1 MLVEQAIFTSVRSRR
16 AQGYHVVAASAGVDE
31 RVLQALTTWGPS
43 HASLLS
49 REPDAESWNFH
60 PLPDDWYG
68 ISRTTHGGSE
78 YSGRGGL
85 QVFTH
90 FLLLRADQLERYDF
104 DSLQFARTAHALGYL
119 RLKAKVPELLNALDL
134 PDHPLTIP
142 TYSSDA
148 PPLGFDE
155 ILRTL
160 RFQNRLVVLGQADPL
175 PLLMLLLRETK
186 PADRLHLSFCT
197 GLRPSVHRSFQLHF
211 ATEADAAL
219 YSQIAQQGLDFV
231 TTA

>member
-1 MLVEQAIFTSVRSRR
+1 MFVEQAIFTSIRSRR
-16 AQGYHVVAASAGVDE
+16 AQGYHVVASSNGVDD

-49 REPDAESWNFH
+49 REPEAESWNFH
-60 PLPDDWYG
+60 SLAGDWYG

-85 QVFTH
+85 QVYTH
-90 FLLLRADQLERYDF
+90 FLLVRAEQLASYQF
-104 DSLQFARTAHALGYL
+104 DALQFARTAHVLGYL
-119 RLKAKVPELLNALDL
+119 RLAASPPDVLPVLDL
-134 PDHPLTIP
+134 PSHPLTMP
-142 TYSSDA
+142 KYSTDA
-148 PPLGFDE
+148 PPLGFDD

-160 RFQNRLVVLGQADPL
+160 RFQNRLVVVGQHDPL
-175 PLLMLLLRETK
+175 PMLMLILRETK
-186 PADRLHLSFCT
+186 PEDRLKMSFCT
-197 GLRPSVHRSFQLHF
+197 GLRPSVHRNFQLHF
-211 ATEADAAL
+211 ADQPDATL